1 MVEKLIFE
9 YCRNDGSSKLIDL
22 ELRDKKYILKIASG
36 KNGLYLDSNFTLYEC
51 EAKLLTALM
60 IQIQQ
65 LKIYSWKR
73 YYPVTYK
80 PSNRLMGSDSGT
92 WSLHY
97 KEMEKKVF
105 RHVNGHSEYPAQ
117 WSRLL
122 LLLDMMVPNSAL
134 QQWINQDKIS

>member
-9 YCRNDGSSKLIDL
+9 YCRTDGSCKLIDL
-22 ELRDKKYILKIASG
+22 ELKNKKYILKVASG
-36 KNGLYLDSNFTLYEC
+36 KNGLYLDSNFTFYEC

-60 IQIQQ
+60 NQIQQ

-105 RHVNGHSEYPAQ
+105 RHVHGKNCYPTN
-117 WSRLL
+117 WSIF
-122 LLLDMMVPNSAL
+122 
-134 QQWINQDKIS
+134 INFMNTIIPADTFS